1 MLGWRRLERF
11 VADTAPEPVTDATA
25 VGSPD
30 LVRAAYLGPVADG
43 PPALPPSLT
52 EPIGD

>member
-1 MLGWRRLERF
+1 MAVLTRVATDAPPF
-11 VADTAPEPVTDATA
+11 VPEPVTDATA

-52 EPIGD
+52 EPIDD